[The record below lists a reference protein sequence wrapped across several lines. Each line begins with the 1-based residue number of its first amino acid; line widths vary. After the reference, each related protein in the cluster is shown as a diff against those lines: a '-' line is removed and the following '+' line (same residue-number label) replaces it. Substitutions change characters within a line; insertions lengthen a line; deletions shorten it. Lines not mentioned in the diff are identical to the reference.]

1 MKLITFGDS
10 WTAGHG
16 VEEDSK
22 YQRIAGG
29 NDYVVDNWRSQNSWP
44 RWVADKLNIE
54 YINMG
59 QCGIGNHHILQNQIK
74 DIFKGNYLKDD
85 DVIIVMFSYP
95 YRNAT
100 NPIEDFLKYEEI
112 LKNYKHFYFNSFYP
126 MFKDEENINLD
137 LTNFI
142 EPENTML
149 DMLLE
154 YQKETGINPWN
165 YNINIT
171 TFDDNR
177 LRLGEYHPNINGYR
191 KIANVIYEKIKNKL

>member
-1 MKLITFGDS
+1 MKLICFGDS

-16 VEEDSK
+16 VETNPK
-22 YQRIAGG
+22 YQRIAGA
-29 NDYVVDNWRSQNSWP
+29 DYVVNNWRSQNSWP

-54 YINMG
+54 FINMG
-59 QCGIGNHHILQNQIK
+59 ECGIGNNHILN
-74 DIFKGNYLKDD
+74 NSLKDVVFNGDYLTPD
-85 DVIIVMFSYP
+85 DIIIVMFSYP

-100 NPIEDFLKYEEI
+100 SPIEDYKGFEDM

-126 MFKDEENINLD
+126 MFKDEENVDLD

-149 DMLLE
+149 DELLK

-165 YNINIT
+165 YNINIDK
-171 TFDDNR
+171 FDNGR

-191 KIANVIYEKIKNKL
+191 KMADIIYEKIKNKL

>member
-1 MKLITFGDS
+1 MKLICVGDS

-16 VEEDSK
+16 VETNSK

-29 NDYVVDNWRSQNSWP
+29 DYVVDFWRSQNSWP
-44 RWVADKLNIE
+44 RWVADKLGVE

-59 QCGIGNHHILQNQIK
+59 VCGVGNNYILKNP
-74 DIFKGNYLKDD
+74 LKDVVFNGDYLASD
-85 DVIIVMFSYP
+85 DIIIVMFSYP

-100 NPIEDFLKYEEI
+100 SPIEDYKGYEDM

-126 MFKDEENINLD
+126 MFKDEENVDLD

-149 DMLLE
+149 DELLK
-154 YQKETGINPWN
+154 YQNETGINPWN
-165 YNINIT
+165 YNININD
-171 TFDDNR
+171 FENDK

-191 KIANVIYEKIKNKL
+191 KIADIIYEKIKNKL